1 MLGSMQSVRDEL
13 PGRLRSPVPRQ
24 GAPPRRLS
32 IVSYNGTSTARSSSI
47 GGAKRFDDWFICKG
61 ANPNVVVGA
70 IVGEPDRRDR
80 FRDQRDGG
88 GDVAYP
94 NMMDDET
101 SFYMPGPR
109 HRVAMNNSRSI

>member
-1 MLGSMQSVRDEL
+1 MSFLVGY
-13 PGRLRSPVPRQ
+13 
-24 GAPPRRLS
+24 GARFLAKVHHRAASLS
-32 IVSYNGTSTARSSSI
+32 CRTSTSRSSSI
-47 GGAKRFDDWFICKG
+47 GGAQRFDDWFICKG

-94 NMMDDET
+94 NMMDDEI
-101 SFYMPGPR
+101 SFYMPGPGLG
-109 HRVAMNNSRSI
+109 